1 MDMHRHFPEWK
12 LSRFVFGET
21 RLAFFW
27 LLLRVYVGFI
37 WLSAGW
43 EKWQNPAWVGESAGT
58 AVSGFL
64 NGALAKTTG
73 EHPDVSAW
81 YASFVQHVALPHA
94 TLFSYLVTYGE
105 MLVGLGLIVGL
116 FTGVAAFFGMT
127 MNFNY
132 LFAGAVSINPL
143 LVLLQLPLV
152 LAWRVAGHLGL
163 DRYFFRKIR

>member
-21 RLAFFW
+21 RLAILW

-64 NGALAKTTG
+64 SGALTKTTG
-73 EHPDVSAW
+73 AHPDVSTW
-81 YASFVQHVALPHA
+81 YASFIQHVALPHA

-105 MLVGLGLIVGL
+105 IFVGLGLIVGL
-116 FTGVAAFFGMT
+116 FTGVAAFFGMA

-132 LFAGAVSINPL
+132 LFAGTVSINPL

-152 LAWRVAGHLGL
+152 LGWRVAGHLGL